1 MKVRSVFFPGRGV
14 SLFSP
19 LVVVL
24 AVVLSGTLTLVS
36 WCDALT
42 EYSGQQFMM
51 DTVVE
56 ITVFADDR
64 ETGRDAVLEA
74 FDAFKEV
81 ADLTDRF
88 PEPGTA
94 AFERSDVCRINSMAG
109 IAPVRVSQEVMEML
123 KLSKEYSELSG
134 GAFDVT
140 VGPLMGLWGFGT
152 APAVPSKEEIWDA
165 VSLVDTGRLVLNE
178 QDRTAFLS
186 QKGMSLD
193 LGGIAKGYAAGKA
206 AQALRDKGITGAII
220 NAGGNVVT
228 LGGKGHGDPWKVG
241 IQDPRDGGSLI
252 GVLAL
257 KDQAAVTSGDYQ
269 RYFDSGGKRYHHLL
283 DPATGMP
290 ADALISVTVVCD
302 DAAKADLLSTA
313 LFILGPEKGRE
324 LVQRLE
330 GVEAVFVSRD
340 KTISITPGLKEVV
353 EVQAGED
360 YSYDSD

>member
-1 MKVRSVFFPGRGV
+1 MKFRSGWFPGRVV
-14 SLFSP
+14 SLFP
-19 LVVVL
+19 APMVVL
-24 AVVLSGTLTLVS
+24 AVVLSAAFLLVS
-36 WCDALT
+36 GCRAPI
-42 EYSGQQFMM
+42 EYSSQQFMM

-64 ETGRDAVLEA
+64 ETCRDAVLDA
-74 FDAFKEV
+74 FDVFKAV
-81 ADLTDRF
+81 ADLTNRF

-94 AFERSDVCRINSMAG
+94 AFDRSDVCRINSMAG
-109 IAPVRVSQEVMEML
+109 IAPVSVSQEVLEIL
-123 KLSKEYSELSG
+123 VLSKEYSELSG

-140 VGPLMGLWGFGT
+140 VGPLMDLWGFGT
-152 APAVPSKEEIWDA
+152 APAVPSQEEIRVA
-165 VSLVDTGRLVLNE
+165 VSLVDTGKLVLNE

-193 LGGIAKGYAAGKA
+193 LGGIAKGYAAGKC
-206 AQALRDKGITGAII
+206 AQVLRDKGITGAII

-228 LGGKGHGDPWKVG
+228 LGGKGNGDPWKVG

-269 RYFDSGGKRYHHLL
+269 RYFDSSGKRYHHLL

-313 LFILGPEKGRE
+313 LFVLGPEKGLE
-324 LVQRLE
+324 IVQRLE

-340 KTISITPGLKEVV
+340 KKISVTPGLKEVI
-353 EVQAGED
+353 EVQTGKD
-360 YSYDSD
+360 YSYDSN